1 MARVWMLADP
11 CADPWIFARVVQARL
26 PKISS
31 VNGFCL
37 FFCPQLLQFYSG
49 LSMVYFKENY
59 NLTRFQGGGSNLF
72 QGRGLGVQMQ
82 IVETH
87 RTFDFPG
94 GGADPLSPL
103 WIRTCDHL
111 RGSGWGV
118 WYSLFIKNLAH
129 VSSHKNFGLFIKIR
143 PIIH

>member
-1 MARVWMLADP
+1 MRGSMNFCQGGPGPTARKQL
-11 CADPWIFARVVQARL
+11 CQRFL
-26 PKISS
+26 S
-31 VNGFCL
+31 

-49 LSMVYFKENY
+49 LSMLYFKENY
-59 NLTRFQGGGSNLF
+59 NFTRFRGGGGGGESNLF

-82 IVETH
+82 ILETH

-111 RGSGWGV
+111 RGSGWGG
-118 WYSLFIKNLAH
+118 
-129 VSSHKNFGLFIKIR
+129 GLVFT
-143 PIIH
+143 IH